1 MPPTFEERFLEQAFA
16 FALSFPLPS
25 DRCFRE
31 PFPMQSSTQR
41 GTSRKR
47 ARESLGT
54 AAGVRDA
61 KMARRAIPVRRQ
73 SDAHAQAAPAGGGG
87 VPARTARTLTRPL
100 RPVGRERS
108 DSPHRAPSLAETGV
122 VAQRLF
128 RTPTPP
134 TQRSKHPAVMAS
146 TTWSAAGNV
155 QRPRPSGL
163 EDSDSSWYFA
173 WRRREEQKYVAGVMV
188 VVFVVLLLLTAW
200 GFSCAAP
207 AAPVP
212 RVLQW
217 WCWPRGRSAV
227 RMRPRRELCIHALSG
242 TVAAP
247 MRMHDPLTPQST
259 VGGAWMRGRTAAGQL
274 YGLLLWVSG
283 CGRAMCLRVG
293 GGACCV
299 RVAGLVCMGGCACAL
314 CVCQSVWKRAGAE
327 QRLGVSRCCR
337 AFRRCLCSTSSPAA
351 RCRCEENSAR
361 SGTRSLH
368 PKLNASAATAGQNGE
383 RSSAERSL

>member
-1 MPPTFEERFLEQAFA
+1 
-16 FALSFPLPS
+16 
-25 DRCFRE
+25 
-31 PFPMQSSTQR
+31 MQSLRTQS

-47 ARESLGT
+47 ARESLGS
-54 AAGVRDA
+54 AAGGRDA
-61 KMARRAIPVRRQ
+61 KMARRAVPVRRQ
-73 SDAHAQAAPAGGGG
+73 SDAHAQAAPVGGGG
-87 VPARTARTLTRPL
+87 VAAHTLTRPL
-100 RPVGRERS
+100 RSVGRERS
-108 DSPHRAPSLAETGV
+108 DSPHRAPSLAEAGV

-134 TQRSKHPAVMAS
+134 TQRSKHPAVVA
-146 TTWSAAGNV
+146 TRFAAGNV

-173 WRRREEQKYVAGVMV
+173 WRRREEQKYVAGVMLLV
-188 VVFVVLLLLTAW
+188 VVVLLLLTAW

-227 RMRPRRELCIHALSG
+227 RMRPRRELCIYALSG

-259 VGGAWMRGRTAAGQL
+259 AGGAWVRCRTVAGQL
-274 YGLLLWVSG
+274 HGLLLWVSG
-283 CGRAMCLRVG
+283 CGRAVCLRAG

-299 RVAGLVCMGGCACAL
+299 RVCMGGCACAL
-314 CVCQSVWKRAGAE
+314 CVCQSVWKRQVLKSVWGRAGAVGPSGAVCAKHNHPR
-327 QRLGVSRCCR
+327 QDVAVRRIQPGLRRDLSIPNSTPVLPQLGR
-337 AFRRCLCSTSSPAA
+337 T
-351 RCRCEENSAR
+351 ENGA
-361 SGTRSLH
+361 L
-368 PKLNASAATAGQNGE
+368 QNGVCKE
-383 RSSAERSL
+383 FV